1 MNPSAASV
9 RWLAAAGA
17 LAVALAASTFE
28 GCAPADPGT
37 ALEEAGTDGA
47 GSSGNTSGGASS
59 GNTSSGN
66 TSSGDGAPAPGPPN
80 LLKNGELDVNCAN
93 WSPIAGEASV
103 ASIART
109 GAGSCRF
116 CMGTRAEAIF
126 EQKVDLT
133 VKAGDEFAGELWL
146 RAADTPSSLVS
157 AGLLGTAIAISDDV
171 VENAYASGPSAPD
184 ESWARV
190 PATFTAQRDR
200 AALWMRLR
208 LQQKGDPA
216 DAGGVICVYIDD
228 AALRRAD

>member
-1 MNPSAASV
+1 MNRTSGSV
-9 RWLAAAGA
+9 RWLAGAGA
-17 LAVALAASTFE
+17 LAFALAASTFE
-28 GCAPADPGT
+28 GCAPGDPAT
-37 ALEEAGTDGA
+37 ATEEAGSDGA
-47 GSSGNTSGGASS
+47 SSSGNTSS
-59 GNTSSGN
+59 GNTSSGASSGN
-66 TSSGDGAPAPGPPN
+66 TSSGDGAPAPTPPN

-103 ASIART
+103 ASVART

-133 VKAGDEFAGELWL
+133 VKAGDKFAGELWL
-146 RAADTPSSLVS
+146 KAADTPSSLVS
-157 AGLLGTAIAISDDV
+157 AGLLGTSIAISDDV
-171 VENAYASGPSAPD
+171 LENTYASGPTAPD

-190 PATFTAQRDR
+190 PASFTAQRDR